1 MYGSFEIFPMSLCRE
16 IPRRSR
22 CQSRALALIFHLLL
36 NPDALISCRLIPEC
50 LVQILRRWTAKNEA
64 RVRRRR
70 GREREK
76 GKGCK
81 MSIGDFRNFL
91 LLVLRTFFFFGGNE
105 GHARVKTP
113 RKRTR
118 EDHPLFAVQY
128 ARSLSF
134 SRLARRESTAC
145 FSESSPWF
153 EATTLPRYSCS
164 WTATAP
170 SPSILC
176 PLPLGIS
183 LSRSSFRTR
192 HLLTWFVSL
201 SFFHFATLG
210 ILSPSCRLVVF
221 TLLHLRIPLPLST
234 PTSSTRHAVLDI
246 HSISDNLKL
255 SLDDSENWSIANFS
269 EHDRRQTFLMPP
281 FVIYTSYTRFLR
293 LTFVHFF
300 SESSRV
306 FPRFVTC
313 VRVLRVADRCCSLQ
327 HDRHLQRINNISHT
341 WTRKEI
347 HRYEIFGKNLF
358 DLASW

>member
-1 MYGSFEIFPMSLCRE
+1 MCSFEIFPMSLCRE

-76 GKGCK
+76 GKGYK
-81 MSIGDFRNFL
+81 MSIGDFPQFYPF
-91 LLVLRTFFFFGGNE
+91 VTSYFFGGNE

-118 EDHPLFAVQY
+118 EDYPLFAVQY

-183 LSRSSFRTR
+183 LSIFLSYSPPSHFVCFSLFFSFR
-192 HLLTWFVSL
+192 LPGNSISVLPSCCV
-201 SFFHFATLG
+201 HFA
-210 ILSPSCRLVVF
+210 PSSYSSSSL
-221 TLLHLRIPLPLST
+221 
-234 PTSSTRHAVLDI
+234 TSSSSIRHAVLDI

-293 LTFVHFF
+293 LTFRSFLLRELACV
-300 SESSRV
+300 SSIYNVCACPSSGR
-306 FPRFVTC
+306 P
-313 VRVLRVADRCCSLQ
+313 CCFLQ
-327 HDRHLQRINNISHT
+327 HDRQDDC
-341 WTRKEI
+341 K
-347 HRYEIFGKNLF
+347 G
-358 DLASW
+358 